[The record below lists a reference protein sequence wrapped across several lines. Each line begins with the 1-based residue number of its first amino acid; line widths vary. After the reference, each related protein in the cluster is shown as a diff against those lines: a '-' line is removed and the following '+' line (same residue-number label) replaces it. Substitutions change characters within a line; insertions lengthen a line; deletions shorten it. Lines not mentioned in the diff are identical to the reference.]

1 MCVAKL
7 ADTTVVPK
15 SNAHGHEITGQAK
28 SMQDAAVSA
37 KPTGTDTPLTQQA
50 GPLNMPLVRKTLNT
64 KNLSSSAKEIIMASW
79 RPGTGKQYH
88 SYLGRWEKFCAQK
101 AIVVEDT
108 SIENGIDFLASLY
121 KDGFGYSAINTA
133 RSALSS
139 VLTSPG
145 NVTFGN
151 HPLVSR
157 FLKGVFE
164 LKPSLPRYHRI
175 WDVSVVLR
183 HLKNLEPVNAL
194 DLKVLTLKF
203 TMLLC
208 LLTGQ
213 RCQTLS
219 KLDLTL
225 MQKLP
230 GKYVFTIGEKLKT
243 TRPGKHLELIELSAF
258 EPDINLCVVTHLNQ
272 YLVKTENLRGSTSQL
287 LISYVKP
294 HMAVS
299 NTTKG
304 KWCKSV
310 LKDAGIDVTGF
321 TSHSGRSATTS
332 YASHTSL
339 TLQDILKAG
348 GWSNVQTFAKHYH
361 KPIVGNFGTSLLQHF
376 QGDTH

>member
-1 MCVAKL
+1 
-7 ADTTVVPK
+7 
-15 SNAHGHEITGQAK
+15 
-28 SMQDAAVSA
+28 MQDAAVSA
-37 KPTGTDTPLTQQA
+37 KPAGTDTPLTQQA

-79 RPGTGKQYH
+79 RPGTGKYYH

-101 AIVVEDT
+101 AIVVEDA
-108 SIENGIDFLASLY
+108 SVENGIDFLASLY
-121 KDGFGYSAINTA
+121 EDGLGYSAINTA

-219 KLDLTL
+219 KLDITL

-230 GKYVFTIGEKLKT
+230 GKYVFTIDDKLKT
-243 TRPGKHLELIELSAF
+243 TRPGKHLEPIELTAF

-272 YLVKTENLRGSTSQL
+272 YLVKTENLQGSTTQL

-294 HMAVS
+294 HKAVS
-299 NTTKG
+299 NTSIG
-304 KWCKSV
+304 K
-310 LKDAGIDVTGF
+310 
-321 TSHSGRSATTS
+321 
-332 YASHTSL
+332 
-339 TLQDILKAG
+339 
-348 GWSNVQTFAKHYH
+348 
-361 KPIVGNFGTSLLQHF
+361 
-376 QGDTH
+376 